1 MKKQLSSIMIGIL
14 IVDDNQNK
22 IKALRQIAEKYTGQI
37 EIETCTNIISAKKML
52 SVNHFDLLILDLG
65 IPLRDGDDPLPE
77 NGINFLDDINRGS
90 GKLIKPFHIIGFSAF
105 NEYIANFHSRFE
117 NELWSLIKYE
127 ENSTNWQTKII
138 SKIDYLLKSKIDL
151 QNSTARKYQYD
162 LAIITALRKPELDSL
177 LNLNAN
183 WESFKLNND
192 STEYF
197 RGNFIQNDKKISVV
211 AASAPQMGMVAAS
224 VLTNKLINNF
234 RPKYLAMTGIAGG
247 VKGIGNF
254 GDILISDISFDYGS
268 GKIKSSSDGSE
279 EFSPDYKSINL
290 NADLKENLLSCQ
302 GNREFLNDIKKNWS
316 ATKID
321 TELNIHIGPFASGS
335 AVLENG
341 NALAKIKIHSR
352 KLIGIDMEAYGVFYT
367 CENCSKPKPLA
378 ALSIKSICDYGDS
391 EKNDY
396 YQTYAAY
403 TSANFLYH
411 FSLNR
416 IDFEI

>member
-1 MKKQLSSIMIGIL
+1 MIGIL

-22 IKALRQIAEKYTGQI
+22 IKALRKITENYDNKI
-37 EIETCTNIISAKKML
+37 EVETCTNIISAKKIL
-52 SVNHFDLLILDLG
+52 SSNHFDLLILDLG
-65 IPLRDGDDPLPE
+65 IPLRDGDDPLPQ

-105 NEYIANFHSRFE
+105 SEYIESFHSRFE

-127 ENSTNWQTKII
+127 EDSTIWQTKIRT
-138 SKIDYLLKSKIDL
+138 KIDYLLKSKIDL
-151 QNSTARKYQYD
+151 QNSNIRQYQYD
-162 LAIITALRKPELDSL
+162 LAIITALRNPELESI
-177 LNLNAN
+177 LNLEAN

-197 RGNFIQNDKKISVV
+197 RGHFTKEGKKISVV
-211 AASAPQMGMVAAS
+211 ASSAPQMGMVAAS

-234 RPKYLAMTGIAGG
+234 RPKYLVMTGIAGG

-268 GKIKSSSDGSE
+268 GKIKSSVDGSE
-279 EFSPDYKSINL
+279 EFCPDYRSINL

-302 GNREFLNDIKKNWS
+302 GNRDFLNDIKKKWIAN
-316 ATKID
+316 KIE

-341 NALAKIKIHSR
+341 NALAKIKIHNR

-378 ALSIKSICDYGDS
+378 ALSIKSVCDYGDA

-411 FSLNR
+411 FALNK
-416 IDFEI
+416 IDFEV